1 MIEEFGSRY
10 ALAKASGIPASTLQS
25 YEAGSKPGSDALVRL
40 VRVANLDL
48 NWRLTGNGQ
57 IRPPGLISG
66 AALADVLM
74 VDQYEIGTALSMS
87 IIVGQAP
94 GR

>member
-1 MIEEFGSRY
+1 M
-10 ALAKASGIPASTLQS
+10 
-25 YEAGSKPGSDALVRL
+25 RL